1 MKRFLL
7 LLVLLVILLSSS
19 IQLSSGSS
27 PQVYSVVF
35 NESGL
40 PQNISWYVLLNGTGT
55 TTYSPSITFSEPN
68 GTYTYFVGDSHG
80 FSVTPQIGNVTVSG
94 NNVEINVHFA
104 VSYYNVTFSETGLPT
119 GFIWKID
126 FVGEV
131 VQTNSTS
138 YEFREY
144 NGSHPFIIT
153 SGNSTFR
160 PEPSSGTIAV
170 SGFDVTESI
179 VFSEVEYNVTFVEQ
193 GLGPGTAWQVN
204 VSGLNKSTNAS
215 TIFFTLTNGSY
226 HYSVSPIEGYAMTS
240 GLLSF
245 TVDGSNLTFKITFTP
260 PEPYTFLVS
269 GLEPG
274 QTWQLEIDG
283 FNYTSN
289 SSFVTVYLFPGN
301 YSYRVQLPYGYS
313 ASGTKGTIGNYN
325 SAVIINARNVLLE
338 YTVIIIMIVIVD
350 AILAFYLFRRHSKKG
365 KDH

>member
-1 MKRFLL
+1 M
-7 LLVLLVILLSSS
+7 
-19 IQLSSGSS
+19 
-27 PQVYSVVF
+27 
-35 NESGL
+35 
-40 PQNISWYVLLNGTGT
+40 
-55 TTYSPSITFSEPN
+55 
-68 GTYTYFVGDSHG
+68 
-80 FSVTPQIGNVTVSG
+80 
-94 NNVEINVHFA
+94 
-104 VSYYNVTFSETGLPT
+104 
-119 GFIWKID
+119 
-126 FVGEV
+126 
-131 VQTNSTS
+131 
-138 YEFREY
+138 
-144 NGSHPFIIT
+144 
-153 SGNSTFR
+153 
-160 PEPSSGTIAV
+160 
-170 SGFDVTESI
+170 
-179 VFSEVEYNVTFVEQ
+179 
-193 GLGPGTAWQVN
+193 N

-301 YSYRVQLPYGYS
+301 YSYRVQLPDGYS
-313 ASGTKGTIGNYN
+313 ASGTRGVVGNYN
-325 SAVIINARNVLLE
+325 SVVIIDARNVLLE